1 MTNGAVTGLDKNEM
15 LQSSIR
21 FNADRSLLIVESGS
35 DMKRVVLTDIA
46 GKNRKDVNNIG
57 QQVELSLAGLNTGIY
72 ILSIEYTDGNKETI
86 KLPVTR

>member
-1 MTNGAVTGLDKNEM
+1 
-15 LQSSIR
+15 
-21 FNADRSLLIVESGS
+21 
-35 DMKRVVLTDIA
+35 MKRVVLTDIA